1 MTLYH
6 AKAIIARTAIP
17 PTTEPAMIPL
27 VLVVVP
33 LGSEDGVGVGI
44 TETAESD
51 EDLSQLNDNQ
61 RGIPT

>member
-1 MTLYH
+1 
-6 AKAIIARTAIP
+6 
-17 PTTEPAMIPL
+17 MIPL